1 MVGCSRNIVIPKNT
15 FGIATPLRYPGG
27 KSALTGLFAS
37 LIKNSENKITTYI
50 EPFAGGAGAAI
61 SLLENNIVENIVIND
76 YDIAVYSFWKS
87 IVENSN
93 RFIKKI
99 RDTEISIEEWKRQR
113 YIYKMSRKNVL
124 LLGFAFFYLNRTNRS
139 GIVTGSVIGGISQS
153 GDYRL
158 DARFNKEAL
167 INKIEEIAKF
177 KKHIFVSNLDGIKTF
192 KKYGNKK
199 NCFIYLDPPYVEKS
213 GRLYFNVFSQDAH
226 IKLSSTLIESPQS
239 NWMLTYDTNNLI
251 KALYAQMPL
260 FNYDLNYS
268 AQTKKKASELLICS
282 TVVKDLLSKTFVLEK
297 DPNWPMTKLTPS
309 NKSVTQSAAGV
320 FRKTRCG

>member
-1 MVGCSRNIVIPKNT
+1 MAGCSNNIVIPKNT
-15 FGIATPLRYPGG
+15 FGVATPLRYPGG
-27 KSALTGLFAS
+27 KSSLTGLIS
-37 LIKNSENKITTYI
+37 KLILGSPQKITTYI

-87 IVENSN
+87 VVKNTT

-99 RDTEISIEEWKRQR
+99 KDTEISIEEWKRQR
-113 YIYKMSRKNVL
+113 HVYNKMSRQNALSV
-124 LLGFAFFYLNRTNRS
+124 GFAFFYLNRTNRS
-139 GIVTGSVIGGISQS
+139 GIVTGGVIGGISQA

-167 INKIEEIAKF
+167 INKIEDLAKF
-177 KKHIFVSNLDGIKTF
+177 KKHIFVSNLDGRRTF
-192 KKYGNKK
+192 KKYANKK

-213 GRLYFNVFSQDAH
+213 GKLYFNVFSQSEH
-226 IKLSSTLIESPQS
+226 IKLSSILIKNPQT

-251 KALYAQMPL
+251 KTLYAQMPL

-282 TVVKDLLSKTFVLEK
+282 PVVQDLLSKTILQEK
-297 DPNWPMTKLTPS
+297 GT
-309 NKSVTQSAAGV
+309 
-320 FRKTRCG
+320 

>member
-1 MVGCSRNIVIPKNT
+1 MDTCFNNILIPKNPY
-15 FGIATPLRYPGG
+15 GITTPLRYPGG

-37 LIKNSENKITTYI
+37 LIKNTENKITTYI

-61 SLLENNIVENIVIND
+61 SLLENDVVENIVIND

-87 IVENSN
+87 VVENST

-99 RDTEISIEEWKRQR
+99 RNTEISIEEWKRQR
-113 YIYKMSRKNVL
+113 YIYNKMSSQNALSV
-124 LLGFAFFYLNRTNRS
+124 GFAFFYLNRTNRS
-139 GIVTGSVIGGISQS
+139 GIVTGGVIGGISQA

-167 INKIEEIAKF
+167 INKIENITKF
-177 KKHIFVSNLDGIKTF
+177 KKHIFVSNLDGIRTF
-192 KKYGNKK
+192 KKYVNKK

-213 GRLYFNVFSQDAH
+213 GKLYFNVFSQDEH
-226 IKLSSTLIESPQS
+226 IKLSSTLIENPQT

-251 KALYAQMPL
+251 KTLYAQIPL

-282 TVVKDLLSKTFVLEK
+282 PVVQSILSKTLLQEK
-297 DPNWPMTKLTPS
+297 ERNS
-309 NKSVTQSAAGV
+309 Q
-320 FRKTRCG
+320 